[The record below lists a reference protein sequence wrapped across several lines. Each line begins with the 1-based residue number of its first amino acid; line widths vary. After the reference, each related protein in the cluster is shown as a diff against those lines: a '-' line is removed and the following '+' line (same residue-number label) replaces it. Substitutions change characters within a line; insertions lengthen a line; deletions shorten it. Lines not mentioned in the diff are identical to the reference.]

1 MRWQEEGGLDI
12 IEKARRKALKL
23 LAEHEPAPLPDEVKA
38 RIDAI
43 VDGFVPAAPDGRPAS

>member
-12 IEKARRKALKL
+12 VEKARRKALKL
-23 LAEHEPAPLPDEVKA
+23 LAEHEPAPLPDDVKA

-43 VDGFVPAAPDGRPAS
+43 VDGFVPEA